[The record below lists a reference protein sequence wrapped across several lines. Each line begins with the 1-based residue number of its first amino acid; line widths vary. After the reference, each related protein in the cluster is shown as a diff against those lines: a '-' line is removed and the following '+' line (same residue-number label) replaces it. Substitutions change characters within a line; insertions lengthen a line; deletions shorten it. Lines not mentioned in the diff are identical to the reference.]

1 MEFLTNEFFLI
12 FLTFLI
18 FFLAKLLQKKTGW
31 ILLNPILLTIAL
43 LIIFLKSAG
52 ITYDT
57 YESAGRYIEFWLKP
71 AVVALGIP
79 LYLQLSSIKKQLVP
93 ILLSQ
98 LAGCVVELVSVVLLA
113 KLFGATQEVI
123 LSLAAKSV
131 TTPIAMEVTRTVGG
145 IPSLTA
151 AVVMCGLVWS
161 FVRISNTPFVAHQD
175 AARSRAFHG
184 GCGTCRWH

>member
-79 LYLQLSSIKKQLVP
+79 LNLQLSSIKKQLVP

-98 LAGCVVELVSVVLLA
+98 LAGCVVGLVSVVLLA

-145 IPSLTA
+145 ISSLTA
-151 AVVMCGLVWS
+151 AVVVCGLVWS

-175 AARSRAFHG
+175 AACSRAFHG